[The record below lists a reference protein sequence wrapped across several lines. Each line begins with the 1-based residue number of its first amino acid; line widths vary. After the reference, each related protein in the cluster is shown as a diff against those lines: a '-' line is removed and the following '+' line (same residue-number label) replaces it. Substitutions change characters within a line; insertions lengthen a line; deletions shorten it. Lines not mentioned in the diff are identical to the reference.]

1 MGLNFRKSI
10 KIAPGIRVNI
20 SKKGLSSVSVGGKGA
35 RVNVSKKGT
44 RTTVGIPGTG
54 LSYTT
59 NTSYK
64 KSKGA
69 FNEPVHLIQQE
80 GLGKEKRN
88 ILVSILLWIGILC
101 VAVYALYAGY
111 PWVATAAFSTL
122 AAILVI
128 LVLRKVPASNGEQ
141 TSKPTTQK

>member
-44 RTTVGIPGTG
+44 RTTVGLPGTG

-64 KSKGA
+64 KSKG
-69 FNEPVHLIQQE
+69 
-80 GLGKEKRN
+80 
-88 ILVSILLWIGILC
+88 
-101 VAVYALYAGY
+101 
-111 PWVATAAFSTL
+111 
-122 AAILVI
+122 
-128 LVLRKVPASNGEQ
+128 
-141 TSKPTTQK
+141 

>member
-59 NTSYK
+59 QSPYK
-64 KSKGA
+64 KSKK
-69 FNEPVHLIQQE
+69 FDKEPNYLLSQE
-80 GLGKEKRN
+80 QTSKGQRS
-88 ILVSILLWIGILC
+88 ILMSILLWIGIL
-101 VAVYALYAGY
+101 
-111 PWVATAAFSTL
+111 AFPFLFAWFTL
-122 AAILVI
+122 QKKYTNIERVLAFGWLLLVVFGMI
-128 LVLRKVPASNGEQ
+128 
-141 TSKPTTQK
+141 SK

>member
-54 LSYTT
+54 LTYTT

-64 KSKGA
+64 KSKGTL
-69 FNEPVHLIQQE
+69 NDPIHLIQQE

-88 ILVSILLWIGILC
+88 ILVSILLWIGILW
-101 VAVYALYAGY
+101 APYIFAWFTLQRKYSN
-111 PWVATAAFSTL
+111 TERFIAFGWL
-122 AAILVI
+122 IIVVI
-128 LVLRKVPASNGEQ
+128 AMLIK
-141 TSKPTTQK
+141 

>member
-54 LSYTT
+54 LSY
-59 NTSYK
+59 
-64 KSKGA
+64 SK
-69 FNEPVHLIQQE
+69 
-80 GLGKEKRN
+80 
-88 ILVSILLWIGILC
+88 
-101 VAVYALYAGY
+101 
-111 PWVATAAFSTL
+111 FSSHT
-122 AAILVI
+122 
-128 LVLRKVPASNGEQ
+128 K
-141 TSKPTTQK
+141 